1 MYFEL
6 KLIYLVHIYILV
18 YLSSQQS
25 SLTACFR
32 FNFVSQDRVD
42 LIRISEKYY
51 LKNLIVIN
59 YQFSTSQHYSN
70 ENQQQSLNNTA
81 ALKRQRKGR

>member
-18 YLSSQQS
+18 YRSGQQS
-25 SLTACFR
+25 SLTACFP

-70 ENQQQSLNNTA
+70 ENQKQSLNNTA
-81 ALKRQRKGR
+81 CT